1 MEVDAETLFNALG
14 ERYEDAY
21 ADNPGLLQVTEYVVS
36 NLPRSSHVLDVGCG
50 TGKPVAAAIATA
62 GHTVY
67 GIDIA
72 ENMVRIAASQVPGTF
87 SKADMRTYTPP
98 VKMDAVFAIYS
109 LYQLRPSDVHKMMY
123 RFAEWLK
130 EDGILVLGVS
140 PSSTLVG
147 GKGVHDPVWD
157 CMRSKGT
164 WMERPVFELYF
175 SQTAW
180 LNLLREA
187 GFAIEREKMFDYIS
201 KDPKHTRSETHYLIV
216 GRKSVS
222 HPLLGPYPLPEG
234 LPGKSMRNESAWRR
248 LQGHLF
254 LTDDERMKISS
265 MLEGHRRVLD
275 IGGGL
280 KDFLGKASA
289 RNKSVETL
297 PAHFNN
303 LPYPDAQFDAV
314 IASMILDHVD
324 DLRGFLLDAV
334 RVIDKTSS
342 NARVI
347 LIQGAPYNEVQKLI
361 NIVCTPLSGKDAG
374 PGHQGLLLHSS
385 RKILAELG
393 FGRTSLHPLSA
404 SYSFDENSPSDRSN
418 ELAEMLYNVWFPGE
432 KKHDQMKR
440 ELTFPIENLLHDHP
454 VFLQN
459 ELVILE
465 AVLNDH

>member
-21 ADNPGLLQVTEYVVS
+21 ADSPGLLEVTEYVVS
-36 NLPRSSHVLDVGCG
+36 KLPRSSHVLDVGCG
-50 TGKPVAAAIATA
+50 TGKPVAAAIASA

-67 GIDIA
+67 GIDVA

-87 SKADMRTYTPP
+87 LKADMRTYTPP

-109 LYQLRPSDVHKMMY
+109 LYQIRPSDVHKMMY

-130 EDGILVLGVS
+130 GDGILVLGVS
-140 PSSTLVG
+140 PSSALVG

-157 CMRSKGT
+157 CTRSKVT

-180 LNLLREA
+180 LNLFREA
-187 GFAIEREKMFDYIS
+187 GFAIELEKMFDYIS

-222 HPLLGPYPLPEG
+222 HPLLGPYPLPEC

-254 LTDDERMKISS
+254 LKDDERMKLSS
-265 MLEGHRRVLD
+265 MLEGHQRILD
-275 IGGGL
+275 IGQGL

-297 PAHFNN
+297 PTPFNN

-314 IASMILDHVD
+314 IVTMILDYVD
-324 DLRGFLLDAV
+324 DLRDFLLEAV
-334 RVIDKTSS
+334 RVIDKSSS
-342 NARVI
+342 NARII
-347 LIQGAPYNEVQKLI
+347 LIQGAPYNEVQKLM
-361 NIVCTPLSGKDAG
+361 NTVCTPLSCKNTGTA
-374 PGHQGLLLHSS
+374 HQGLLLHSAM
-385 RKILAELG
+385 KILAEIG
-393 FGRTSLHPLSA
+393 FGGTSLRPLST
-404 SYSFDENSPSDRSN
+404 SYSFDENSSSNRSN
-418 ELAEMLYNVWFPGE
+418 ALVEMLPNVWFPGE
-432 KKHDQMKR
+432 KKHEQMKR
-440 ELTFPIENLLHDHP
+440 ELAFPIEKLLHDHP
-454 VFLQN
+454 GFLQN

-465 AVLNDH
+465 AVLDDH